1 MSEPTA
7 VAESVT
13 STDASVTVDPAQLN
27 KPVHPSA
34 QDESTD
40 LLKHKLGL
48 ANAHAKQAKKEK
60 DDLQRQFDELKA
72 QMAQVQDAQQSAVRQ
87 NLEDQGAFR
96 ELYEQEKARAKQ
108 LRLLSGRALATE
120 CGVGFVTASHI
131 LHKRL
136 HTVIISGE
144 TLCWN
149 NCQLIGMSLIG
160 LARQVQKNRD

>member
-1 MSEPTA
+1 MLHFKVLASNLSHSSSFHPFLPHLSPLLPKPKSEIPTKPNCSTSPFFTNNA
-7 VAESVT
+7 SPLSSSSQAKAGEPSSTKLSERAASVATTVDAST
-13 STDASVTVDPAQLN
+13 STRLR
-27 KPVHPSA
+27 PS
-34 QDESTD
+34 S
-40 LLKHKLGL
+40 LK
-48 ANAHAKQAKKEK
+48 
-60 DDLQRQFDELKA
+60 
-72 QMAQVQDAQQSAVRQ
+72 M
-87 NLEDQGAFR
+87 
-96 ELYEQEKARAKQ
+96 KARAKQ

-160 LARQVQKNRD
+160 LARQVQKTRD